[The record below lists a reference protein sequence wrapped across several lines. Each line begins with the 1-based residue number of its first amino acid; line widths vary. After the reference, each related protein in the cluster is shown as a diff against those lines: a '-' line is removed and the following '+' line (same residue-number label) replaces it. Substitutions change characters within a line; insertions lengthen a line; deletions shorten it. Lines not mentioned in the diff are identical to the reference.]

1 MEDVFNIFDN
11 QDEPSLQGV
20 LMILNHMRYIFCSDK
35 KRTVYWIILL
45 FSEFTTTTFFSITNK
60 FI

>member
-1 MEDVFNIFDN
+1 MEDVLNIFDN

-35 KRTVYWIILL
+35 KEQYIELFYYVASLL
-45 FSEFTTTTFFSITNK
+45 QQPSFRSPI
-60 FI
+60 